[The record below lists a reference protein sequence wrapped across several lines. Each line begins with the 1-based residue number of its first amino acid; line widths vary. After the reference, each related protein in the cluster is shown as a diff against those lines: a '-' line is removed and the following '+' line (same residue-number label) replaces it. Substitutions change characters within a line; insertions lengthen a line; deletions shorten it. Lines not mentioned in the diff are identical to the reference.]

1 MKVAIDGTVQ
11 EVKSDELLIDLIN
24 RTGGSVPHACYHPQL
39 GPAQTFDTCM
49 VGVNGR
55 LARTCATPITDGIRR
70 RNTVSLSL
78 RCDWQLTAVT
88 SPSVIVKL
96 VFR

>member
-70 RNTVSLSL
+70 RNTVSLCL

>member
-1 MKVAIDGTVQ
+1 MKVAIDGIQ

-39 GPAQTFDTCM
+39 GPAQTFDVYM

-55 LARTCATPITDGIRR
+55 LARTCATPITDGIRPSEYSSPFS
-70 RNTVSLSL
+70 SL
-78 RCDWQLTAVT
+78 
-88 SPSVIVKL
+88 
-96 VFR
+96 

>member
-39 GPAQTFDTCM
+39 GPAQTFDTWM

-55 LARTCATPITDGIRR
+55 LARTCATQSRMESAVGIQFP
-70 RNTVSLSL
+70 SLFA
-78 RCDWQLTAVT
+78 LTG
-88 SPSVIVKL
+88 S
-96 VFR
+96 

>member
-39 GPAQTFDTCM
+39 GPALTFDTCM

-55 LARTCATPITDGIRR
+55 LVRACATPITGWNPDGR
-70 RNTVSLSL
+70 RNTVPLSL
-78 RCDWQLTAVT
+78 CSHWQLTAVT
-88 SPSVIVKL
+88 SRSVTC
-96 VFR
+96 

>member
-1 MKVAIDGTVQ
+1 M
-11 EVKSDELLIDLIN
+11 
-24 RTGGSVPHACYHPQL
+24 ACYHPQL
-39 GPAQTFDTCM
+39 GPAQTFDKWM

-55 LARTCATPITDGIRR
+55 LPRTCATPITDGIRR
-70 RNTVSLSL
+70 RNTVTLSL
-78 RCDWQLTAVT
+78 RSDWQLTAVT